1 MKKSLKKVLSITLIF
16 AIITSSI
23 PIQIFASQLDT
34 STSNEDVIENID
46 CNISEEVIEERTE
59 YKKVYQLTDGTFYE
73 ITSNTPIHEN
83 ENGNWVEPE
92 IQAVIPTTTSEA
104 IEHCDELSENIS
116 DNNSGVS
123 TFSFDVNGNETTGA
137 SPTVEY
143 KIFGSENSTSTE
155 YLNQN
160 TYLIT
165 QFTNVS
171 LKDLYNV
178 QSTLNCSVMLKA
190 KCTKEVNVYAHNVT
204 TEIDFDNTDSFST
217 SSLPFSEAILD
228 FKTIK
233 SSSYYN
239 FDITDS
245 YIKWEK
251 GLLENFGIG
260 FITSSSKDITVYDCY
275 ITRQYRVFDSYDTDY
290 TYHTVD
296 MGRAGMVYIN
306 DFTNTVLIK
315 RNELSIDSNKMPVEL
330 IRLLDYGHLDQTE
343 NASGA
348 GAWWNYQSY
357 LVKITDSHYQWQTPS
372 GNCISFV
379 PDVDKNTS
387 GNYKYWIDKDGIGYS
402 LELDTT
408 QTELFNNAKVIDND
422 STTYTFGSGNK
433 ITEIKD
439 KFNNTI
445 TISYKNTDTSQTN
458 IFFIEDGLE
467 RRYYF
472 NYKDETFTRVIDEN
486 TSETKTYE
494 VLESITVKTK
504 NANNSWEEVTINGQK
519 ISLTYEYSLLNNGAL
534 ALSKVLYPDNETVSY
549 TYNENGY
556 LTQIEDVDGR
566 RLKLDY
572 SVDILNNTEI
582 EDETNNVTDANEE
595 NSDINESSTVSV
607 TRDLYPSLTSY
618 TEEVKNIDDS
628 PEVENYQPYLL
639 KSSLTIDNHNS
650 YQRVFTNH
658 LNEVEKI
665 RYNRNLKIVY
675 FHNNETTFFADYSKN
690 ENGEEYLSQ
699 IVSPENGENLLT
711 NYDFE
716 MNSNGWTNDNG
727 TIESKNISGNGTK
740 VLQLSGASDTK
751 RIVYQEVE
759 FDEETNTAK
768 KDEIFV
774 VGCFGQ
780 ANTPI
785 PTDTHFW
792 GIEVHTYKEDEDT
805 GDDIDNIIYSVAF
818 DSTID
823 NEPQY
828 ILGAFKLT
836 EDVDNLEIQLVYSHQ
851 SGFAYF
857 DEVQLYKSNSEN
869 VSLFDGSLEEV
880 ETTNTEETNDSNTD
894 TTSETITN
902 TIGLPVTEITS
913 DGSSNMLEQYTYDN
927 SYYLSS
933 NINSNNTTTNY
944 SYNSKNGILESMT
957 IGNMKTNYSYTA
969 TGALAEVSK
978 VNAALTTDNNAITTK
993 YSYSHDRITSVIHNG
1008 FQYTF
1013 TYNSFGNVKKVDIKD
1028 ISSLISYDY
1037 SKDYKQNLNSI
1048 TYANGNILSYEYDEN
1063 DNVKA
1068 IYFQNNSTQ
1077 DRKCYYQYEYDENGN
1092 LVKITD
1098 NDSAR
1103 VIEYSDN
1110 LYTISEIIT
1119 DENGNTQMKTIYSE
1133 IVNSGIENAESSVSG
1148 TLFGV
1153 DFTYTEYEREYQS
1166 SGNNTKYSSKYI
1178 FTIDNSP
1185 INMES
1190 VSVSDYFER
1199 VVSTEFSVSPFYA
1212 TSNTNTHAVSN
1223 TYTYKNYDTTYN
1235 NNGEETSATA
1245 TTNLIDTFETQVINK
1260 FISTN
1265 ANGES
1270 VVSNEKI
1277 SNTFTTSYEY
1287 DSAGRIIEVS
1297 YSQGDNSIIAALYK
1311 YDEYGQLV
1319 LEGDGI
1325 NRTVTR
1331 FTYDLSGN
1339 IIKKELFSE
1348 DEVNVVELENGNYDI
1363 VIPQAATS
1371 VDTNFTYGGS
1381 TNSGQLVFP
1390 DLLTSVDE
1398 HPISYD
1404 GMGNPLNYYTGTYSN
1419 EEFDLSWEGSLLK
1432 SVENDEL
1439 RVIYSYDSTGLRTK
1453 KTFYNLEDL
1462 DDNGN
1467 PKLSQEIKY
1476 IWSEDT
1482 LIGYEIT
1489 VYNGETP
1496 IVLVVKVLYDEYGSP
1511 IGVAYHNVN
1520 STTSSSSDTTNILS
1534 DDNVLWFIKDGQGN
1548 VQAVY
1553 SELDN
1558 FGLNCSYDS
1567 YGNINV
1573 NLSGRLINE
1582 MNNAIANA
1590 SSSTEKAL
1598 YALAYAIANA
1608 VTIGLTLEIGP
1619 NTYRGYMLDLETGLY
1634 YCQNR
1639 YYSPQWCRFINMDDP
1654 SQLTQNYENPL
1665 NANLYTYCY
1674 NDPINHVDPTGRST
1688 YTLSG
1693 VGLQAEMSAS
1703 FLSFAGELGIEL
1715 IYVWSKNALYAYY
1728 FYGGGNG
1735 YGYTNAAINYL
1746 NSSFKDMAIS
1756 PKVSLKN
1763 MANLFRLNYSISIG
1777 FFGVFTDKSFSWPNS
1792 YTSGYSNSNAI
1803 SIGKFKGYYAKS
1815 SGCKVYGICYSPIGN
1830 SGFSLSSTAVKYKK
1844 INFSA
1849 SKIKTYLSAQKNN
1862 IVNAVG

>member
-1 MKKSLKKVLSITLIF
+1 MKKFMKYFSKSLAILLSVLTIISVMPMQTFAEELTNSITDEYV
-16 AIITSSI
+16 A
-23 PIQIFASQLDT
+23 
-34 STSNEDVIENID
+34 ENKEY
-46 CNISEEVIEERTE
+46 NISEEVVEERTE
-59 YKKVYQLTDGTFYE
+59 YKKVYQLIDGTFYE

-92 IQAVIPTTTSEA
+92 IQTDIPTTTSEA
-104 IEHCDELSENIS
+104 VEHCDELSEAITS
-116 DNNSGVS
+116 NNSGIS
-123 TFSFDVNGNETTGA
+123 TFSFDVNETVTSGT
-137 SPTVEY
+137 SPTVTY
-143 KIFGSENSTSTE
+143 KILGSEYSNSTE
-155 YLNQN
+155 YLNQD
-160 TYLIT
+160 TYLVA
-165 QFTNVS
+165 QFDNVS
-171 LKDLYNV
+171 LKDIFNT
-178 QSTLNCSVMLKA
+178 QSTLSCNIMLKA
-190 KCTKEVNVYAHNVT
+190 KCSRDANVYAYNVT
-204 TEIDFDNTDSFST
+204 KEIDFDNTDSIST
-217 SSLPFSEAILD
+217 TNLPFSETILD
-228 FKTIK
+228 FKAIK

-251 GLLENFGIG
+251 GLLDNFGIG
-260 FITSSSKDITVYDCY
+260 FITSSSKDITIYDCY

-290 TYHTVD
+290 TYHTID
-296 MGRAGMVYIN
+296 MGRAGTVYIN

-315 RNELSIDSNKMPVEL
+315 RNELGIDSNKMPVEL
-330 IRLLDYGHLDQTE
+330 IRLLDYGHLDKTQ
-343 NASGA
+343 NASGT

-357 LVKITDSHYQWQTPS
+357 LVKITDSHYQWQTPN
-372 GNCISFV
+372 GNCISFIPNV
-379 PDVDKNTS
+379 EKNTP

-408 QTELFNNAKVIDND
+408 QTELFNNAKIIDND
-422 STTYTFGSGNK
+422 STIYTFGSGNK

-445 TISYKNTDTSQTN
+445 TIFYKESDTSQTN
-458 IFFIEDGLE
+458 IFFIEDGLK

-494 VLESITVKTK
+494 VLESITVKTE
-504 NANNSWEEVTINGQK
+504 NANKNWEEVTINGQK
-519 ISLTYEYSLLNNGAL
+519 ISLTYRYSLLNTGAL
-534 ALSKVLYPDNETVSY
+534 ALSKVIYPDNETVSY

-582 EDETNNVTDANEE
+582 EDGTNNDTNATEE
-595 NSDINESSTVSV
+595 DSPSTESSTISA

-665 RYNRNLKIVY
+665 KYNRNLKIAY
-675 FHNNETTFFADYSKN
+675 YHNKETTFFADYSKN

-699 IVSPENGENLLT
+699 IVSPENGENLLK

-727 TIESKNISGNGTK
+727 TIVSKSISGNGTK
-740 VLQLSGASDTK
+740 ALQLSGATDTK
-751 RIVYQEVE
+751 RIVLQDVE
-759 FDEETNTAK
+759 FDGKPNTAQ
-768 KDEIFV
+768 KDDIFV

-792 GIEVHTYKEDEDT
+792 GIEVHTYKEDENT

-851 SGFAYF
+851 SGSAYF
-857 DEVQLYKSNSEN
+857 DEVQLYKSDLEN

-880 ETTNTEETNDSNTD
+880 ETTNAEETDVSNAD

-902 TIGLPVTEITS
+902 TMGLPVTEITS
-913 DGSSNMLEQYTYDN
+913 DGSSTMLEQYAYDN
-927 SYYLSS
+927 NYYLSS
-933 NINSNNTTTNY
+933 NTNSNNINTNY

-969 TGALAEVSK
+969 TGALSEVSK
-978 VNAALTTDNNAITTK
+978 VNAALTTDSNKLTTE

-1013 TYNSFGNVKKVDIKD
+1013 TYNSFGNVKKVDIEN
-1028 ISSLISYDY
+1028 ISSLLLYDY

-1068 IYFQNNSTQ
+1068 IYFQNGSTQ

-1103 VIEYSDN
+1103 VVEYSDN

-1119 DENGNTQMKTIYSE
+1119 DEDGNTQLNTIFSE
-1133 IVNSGIENAESSVSG
+1133 TVNSGVENAESSVSG

-1166 SGNNTKYSSKYI
+1166 SGNNTKYSSKYT

-1190 VSVSDYFER
+1190 VSVSDYFGR
-1199 VVSTEFSVSPFYA
+1199 VASTEFSVSPFYA
-1212 TSNTNTHAVSN
+1212 SSNTNTHTIYN
-1223 TYTYKNYDTTYN
+1223 TYTYKEYDTSYEKD
-1235 NNGEETSATA
+1235 GETINVSPA
-1245 TTNLIDTFETQVINK
+1245 TTSLIETFETQVINK
-1260 FISTN
+1260 YVETDEAGNSITRN
-1265 ANGES
+1265 EK
-1270 VVSNEKI
+1270 VSNI
-1277 SNTFTTSYEY
+1277 FTTSYKY
-1287 DSAGRIIEVS
+1287 DAAGRITHII
-1297 YSQGDNSIIAALYK
+1297 YSQGDANSVLASYYE
-1311 YDEYGQLV
+1311 YDEFGQLI
-1319 LEGDGI
+1319 LEIDGLS
-1325 NRTVTR
+1325 RTLKK
-1331 FTYDLSGN
+1331 FTYDLAGN
-1339 IIKKELFSE
+1339 ITKKEI
-1348 DEVNVVELENGNYDI
+1348 YDKN
-1363 VIPQAATS
+1363 AFS
-1371 VDTNFTYGGS
+1371 VD
-1381 TNSGQLVFP
+1381 NSFNVTIDTTAEHKTINLEYNVPSDSSQISFP
-1390 DLLTSVDE
+1390 DLLTSFDG

-1404 GMGNPLNYYTGTYSN
+1404 ENGNPLNYYTGTSN
-1419 EEFDLSWEGSLLK
+1419 DEEYALTWEGTLLK
-1432 SVENDEL
+1432 SVRNEDMK
-1439 RVIYSYDSTGLRTK
+1439 IDYSYDSTGLRTK
-1453 KTFYNLEDL
+1453 KTFYSL
-1462 DDNGN
+1462 DNNGN
-1467 PKLSQEIKY
+1467 QTLSQEIEY
-1476 IWSEDT
+1476 IWSDDV
-1482 LIGYEIT
+1482 LVGYEI
-1489 VYNGETP
+1489 VIYEDGVP
-1496 IVLVVKVLYDEYGSP
+1496 SRVVVKVLYDEYGSP
-1511 IGVAYHNVN
+1511 IGVGYHVVN
-1520 STTSSSSDTTNILS
+1520 TDIITDESATTVLSNDNI
-1534 DDNVLWFIKDGQGN
+1534 LWFIKDGQGN
-1548 VQAVY
+1548 VQAIY
-1553 SELDN
+1553 SELDD
-1558 FGLNCSYDS
+1558 FALNCSYDS
-1567 YGNINV
+1567 YGNLDV
-1573 NLSGRLINE
+1573 GLSGRFIDEINSVIS
-1582 MNNAIANA
+1582 AA
-1590 SSSTEKAL
+1590 SSSNEKL
-1598 YALAYAIANA
+1598 MYAIAYAIACA
-1608 VTIGLTLEIGP
+1608 VTTGITLEIGQ
-1619 NTYRGYMLDLETGLY
+1619 NSYKGYLLDVETGLY

-1639 YYSPQWCRFINMDDP
+1639 YYSPEWCRFISMDDP
-1654 SQLTQNYENPL
+1654 AQLTQNYEHPL
-1665 NANLYTYCY
+1665 NANLYAYCY
-1674 NDPINHVDPTGRST
+1674 NDPVNNIDPTGRSS
-1688 YTLSG
+1688 YTLTG

-1703 FLSFAGELGIEL
+1703 FLSFAGEVGIEL

-1728 FYGGGNG
+1728 YYGGGNG
-1735 YGYTNAAINYL
+1735 YGYANKAINYL
-1746 NSSFKDMAIS
+1746 KSSFKDMAIS

-1763 MANLFRLNYSISIG
+1763 IANLFRLNYSISIG
-1777 FFGVFTDKSFSWPNS
+1777 FFGAFTDKSFSWPNS
-1792 YTSGYSNSNAI
+1792 YASGYSHSNAI

-1815 SGCKVYGICYSPIGN
+1815 SGCKVYGICYAPIGN

-1849 SKIKTYLSAQKNN
+1849 SKIKTYLSSQKNN
-1862 IVNAVG
+1862 IAKAVG